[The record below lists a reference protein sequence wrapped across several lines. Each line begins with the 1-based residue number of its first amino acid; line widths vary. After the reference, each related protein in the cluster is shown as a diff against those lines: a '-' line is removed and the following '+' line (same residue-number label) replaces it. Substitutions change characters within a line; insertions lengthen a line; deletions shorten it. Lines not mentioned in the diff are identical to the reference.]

1 MLYNA
6 PILFLGAQMTP
17 EEEQQQTKEK
27 RHLTLDKLKDP
38 SFMKRSYEAT
48 EYSSYLCTDY
58 SPELFIEMVKKGFT
72 IMTMDYEKKG
82 TFLLPL
88 LLKET
93 ALLEHHELHISK
105 NVQKLMAQ
113 KRYKLVVNKYYDPIV
128 SGIEKAYKEDCFLN
142 AQYTF
147 LLYRLRKMN
156 NDGFK
161 FISTALVDTQTRK
174 VVAGEIGYLI
184 NGYYT
189 GISKFSQKDKEHKN
203 LGTLQRVLLTHYLS
217 KKMKIHLSDL
227 GPAAGYEYKLALGA
241 KEYTREAFL
250 KRVGLHQG

>member
-1 MLYNA
+1 
-6 PILFLGAQMTP
+6 MTP

-72 IMTMDYEKKG
+72 IMTIDYEKKG
-82 TFLLPL
+82 I
-88 LLKET
+88 
-93 ALLEHHELHISK
+93 EHHELHISK
-105 NVQKLMAQ
+105 NVQKLIAQ

-128 SGIEKAYKEDCFLN
+128 SGIEKAYKEECFLN
-142 AQYTF
+142 GQYTF
-147 LLYRLRKMN
+147 MLYMLRKMN

-203 LGTLQRVLLTHYLS
+203 LGTLQRVLLTQYLS

-227 GPAAGYEYKLALGA
+227 HQRGIFK
-241 KEYTREAFL
+241 TRWVVSRIGCFE
-250 KRVGLHQG
+250 RGN